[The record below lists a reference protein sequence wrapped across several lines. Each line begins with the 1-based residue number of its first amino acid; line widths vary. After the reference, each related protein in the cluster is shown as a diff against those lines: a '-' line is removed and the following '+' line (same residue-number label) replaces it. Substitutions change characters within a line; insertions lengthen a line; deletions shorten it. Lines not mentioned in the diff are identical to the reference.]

1 MARQVMNAEEIRRA
15 LTRISHEII
24 EKEGTEGLVV
34 VGIQR
39 RGVPLAKVIVEEIK
53 EQEGVTVE

>member
-24 EKEGTEGLVV
+24 EKELLRTFAIYFGTKMPKGFKSANKIEKTK
-34 VGIQR
+34 I
-39 RGVPLAKVIVEEIK
+39 E
-53 EQEGVTVE
+53 